1 MDELTALLAHHG
13 VSLVFVN
20 VLLTQ
25 LGVPLPAIPT
35 MMLAGALAAG
45 GHMSVLQAFTAAMVA
60 TMIADVVWYAAG
72 RRYGHRVLTLL
83 CRMSLSPQSCVRQT
97 ERVFLRWGVGSL
109 VIAKFVPGLATV
121 APPLAGAIRLKLVV
135 FVVFDGM
142 GAALWAG
149 GSMLGGWLL
158 SGQIDALIAWLA
170 RMGGV
175 ALVMLLIAL
184 AIYMAVK
191 WLERYRFLSQLRA
204 ARIAVHDLY
213 AMIERG
219 ENPLILDVRSEAA
232 LGADRRKIPTAR
244 LVDPDSPDEPLIDLP
259 RDREIVVYCS

>member
-1 MDELTALLAHHG
+1 MDDLTALLAQHG

-45 GHMSVLQAFTAAMVA
+45 GHMSVLQAFSAAMVA
-60 TMIADVVWYAAG
+60 TMIADIVWYAAG
-72 RRYGHRVLTLL
+72 RRYGHRVLSAL

-121 APPLAGAIRLKLVV
+121 APPLAGAIRLKPVAFLV
-135 FVVFDGM
+135 FNGM
-142 GAALWAG
+142 GASLWVG
-149 GSMLGGWLL
+149 GSMLAGWLL

-170 RMGGV
+170 RMGGFALAGLLV
-175 ALVMLLIAL
+175 ALV
-184 AIYMAVK
+184 IYMLVK

-204 ARIAVHDLY
+204 ARIAVEELY

-219 ENPLILDVRSEAA
+219 ENPLILDVRSVAA
-232 LGADRRKIPTAR
+232 LGADRRRIPSA
-244 LVDPDSPDEPLIDLP
+244 LLIDPDAPDEPLAQLP
-259 RDREIVVYCS
+259 RDRDIVIYCS

>member
-1 MDELTALLAHHG
+1 MDELTALLAQYG
-13 VSLVFVN
+13 VSLIFVN

-45 GHMSVLQAFTAAMVA
+45 GHMSVLEAFSAAMVA
-60 TMIADVVWYAAG
+60 TMIADLIWYAAG

-97 ERVFLRWGVGSL
+97 ERVFMRWGVGSL

-121 APPLAGAIRLKLVV
+121 APPLAGAIRLKPSA
-135 FVVFDGM
+135 FVVFNGM

-175 ALVMLLIAL
+175 ALVVLLIVL

-204 ARIAVHDLY
+204 ARIAVHELY
-213 AMIERG
+213 EMIERG
-219 ENPLILDVRSEAA
+219 EDPLILDVRSEAA
-232 LGADRRKIPTAR
+232 LGADRRRIPRAL
-244 LVDPDSPDEPLIDLP
+244 LVDPDAPDEPLANLP